1 MPLKYFKHMKTYDG
15 IMESSFMF
23 FMQVPTDKSTRSDQ
37 LITTLVDGDLQ
48 FDPNWPERSSAF
60 HRRCKV

>member
-23 FMQVPTDKSTRSDQ
+23 FMQVPNVPTDKSTRSDKIN
-37 LITTLVDGDLQ
+37 LLR
-48 FDPNWPERSSAF
+48 P
-60 HRRCKV
+60 